1 MTLLG
6 DLLPRELRVVSVR
19 PTATV
24 LDAAKAMVEANC
36 GSAIVMDGE
45 RPAGIFTER
54 DLMKRVILQGRD
66 VNQVQVADVMT
77 AVLVVA
83 NSGDSVGTAILLMRK
98 YHIRH
103 LPVMDEGG
111 TLLGVMSIRDLIR
124 EEVKEM
130 RDYIARR
137 EG

>member
-6 DLLPRELRVVSVR
+6 DLLPREPRIVSVR
-19 PTATV
+19 PTATA
-24 LDAAKAMVEANC
+24 LDAAKVMAEANC

-54 DLMKRVILQGRD
+54 DLMKRVLLQGRD

-77 AVLVVA
+77 ADLVVA
-83 NSGDSVGTAILLMRK
+83 NPGDSVGTAILLMRK

-130 RDYIARR
+130 RDYITQR